1 MALFDIFDEISE
13 KQIMKTEVG
22 DQRIFGAVIGIVA
35 LNYSDQ
41 MPGRLCVTIPV
52 RDDQANQ
59 LKWAKMAFPYTGAKW
74 GHYFLPE
81 KDDQVILVFEDG
93 NIEKPYVIGCIP
105 RDSDN
110 FLKKSA
116 TENNQIKQIQT
127 RNGSRIT
134 FFDDVEEE
142 GAKDTITVSTA
153 QDAHTMIFDNEKKLI
168 SVMDKEKNCSVE
180 MATEEGNI
188 KINAKSKITI
198 TVGDTIKVIMNGEN
212 GTVSI
217 DCDKLQVKASKNAKI
232 EADGNAKVS
241 GKQVTVEASSALK
254 LSSGGM
260 VAVEGKPIKLG

>member
-1 MALFDIFDEISE
+1 MALI
-13 KQIMKTEVG
+13 KTLK
-22 DQRIFGAVIGIVA
+22 DFLTKTSIYPTTHSSAVYDDTV
-35 LNYSDQ
+35 
-41 MPGRLCVTIPV
+41 GRLDSYLPNTI
-52 RDDQANQ
+52 
-59 LKWAKMAFPYTGAKW
+59 GAE
-74 GHYFLPE
+74 P
-81 KDDQVILVFEDG
+81 I
-93 NIEKPYVIGCIP
+93 
-105 RDSDN
+105 
-110 FLKKSA
+110 
-116 TENNQIKQIQT
+116 
-127 RNGSRIT
+127 
-134 FFDDVEEE
+134 DDVEEE

-153 QDAHTMIFDNEKKLI
+153 QDAHTMVFDNEKKLI
-168 SVMDKEKNCSVE
+168 SIMDKEKNCSVE